1 VIATHTGA
9 AMFRLDTLLANNM
22 SFALRFVQKDPS
34 LHKLPCG
41 SLRERIDGYFFE
53 DFSKLH
59 GTTKT
64 VIERTL
70 MMHL

>member
-1 VIATHTGA
+1 MLYAGA
-9 AMFRLDTLLANNM
+9 AMFRMDTLVANNM
-22 SFALRFVQKDPS
+22 SFALRFVEKDPS

-53 DFSKLH
+53 DYSNLR

-64 VIERTL
+64 IIERTL
-70 MMHL
+70 MLHL